1 MKKHIPNLFTLSNLF
16 CGSIAVFF
24 AVNDILITAA
34 YFVFAGLVFDFFDG
48 FVARLLKVQSSVGK
62 ELDSLAD
69 VVTFGLVPGV
79 VLVQLLYDAINSAS
93 GDSVYTAATIREGV
107 YFPLL
112 GLVVTLSSAYRLAR
126 FNLDTRQSQSFIGL
140 PTPANALAIVTLP
153 FIPFYGEYLNQW
165 LLAGLVLLSSFL
177 LNSNLPLFALKFKSY
192 NFKENGLQYVFL
204 LLGGLLLVFFKL
216 SAVPLIILLYVVLSI
231 LFYRKSI
238 T

>member
-16 CGSIAVFF
+16 CGSIAVFY

-112 GLVVTLSSAYRLAR
+112 GLVVTLASAY
-126 FNLDTRQSQSFIGL
+126 
-140 PTPANALAIVTLP
+140 
-153 FIPFYGEYLNQW
+153 
-165 LLAGLVLLSSFL
+165 
-177 LNSNLPLFALKFKSY
+177 
-192 NFKENGLQYVFL
+192 
-204 LLGGLLLVFFKL
+204 
-216 SAVPLIILLYVVLSI
+216 
-231 LFYRKSI
+231 
-238 T
+238 